1 MPFFFKSDVM
11 NLISINPVSIY
22 LYMPLHRYYL
32 NKAKQISDASPDK
45 VPGKF
50 KWAFTEYGYKFI
62 AAHQFK
68 LENNIA
74 TDVDSMFSI
83 LTNRSEP
90 LSFVMRD
97 YREHLLERA
106 LQCLVGAGGS
116 NVTGN
121 GAPKAKTESNGQTPT
136 ATVQQPS
143 QISDVLTYTQ
153 LLADSSQD
161 YLSLWWSNLLSTAA
175 YWLLGEDGEAEK
187 LYDHVLSVPASLS
200 GNADRIA
207 EVLLASFVAKKNLL

>member
-1 MPFFFKSDVM
+1 MSFVRNKR
-11 NLISINPVSIY
+11 
-22 LYMPLHRYYL
+22 RYYL
-32 NKAKQISDASPDK
+32 NKAKQIRDASPDS

-50 KWAFTEYGYKFI
+50 KWAFTDYGYKFI

-74 TDVDSMFSI
+74 TDVDSMFSM

-106 LQCLVGAGGS
+106 LQCLVGAGSG
-116 NVTGN
+116 TGP
-121 GAPKAKTESNGQTPT
+121 PKAKTESNGNGT
-136 ATVQQPS
+136 ATTGQQQQQQTS

-175 YWLLGEDGEAEK
+175 YWLLGEDAEAEK
-187 LYDHVLSVPASLS
+187 LYDGVLNVPASLLGS
-200 GNADRIA
+200 TDRIA
-207 EVLLASFVAKKNLL
+207 EVLLASFVAKKDLL